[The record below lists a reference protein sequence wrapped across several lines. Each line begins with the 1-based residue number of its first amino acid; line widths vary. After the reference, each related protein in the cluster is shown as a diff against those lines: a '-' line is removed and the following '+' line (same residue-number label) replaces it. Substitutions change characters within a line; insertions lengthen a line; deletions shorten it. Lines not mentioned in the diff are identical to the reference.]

1 MKTLANLGIATLPR
15 SGVWGADDCGEPN
28 SLATVS
34 SQRQEKL
41 PQQFSEP
48 TSDFL
53 VWGRS
58 PCAVA
63 SRMTKRGY
71 PRQREE
77 RIALRRDSS
86 RSGIFRQEK
95 ICDEGGSLGFRG
107 APQAQRGEGVKLGI
121 QPKAV
126 TKPARQRTAGA
137 KPFFIAS
144 ALFHKYQKIAIFGY
158 QMNRLSLLFTYVY
171 LLLTLVFIGGSN
183 AK

>member
-1 MKTLANLGIATLPR
+1 MKTLANLCIATLPR
-15 SGVWGADDCGEPN
+15 SGVWGADACGEPN

-48 TSDFL
+48 TSEFL

-63 SRMTKRGY
+63 SRQTKRGY

-77 RIALRRDSS
+77 RIALRRDSN

-107 APQAQRGEGVKLGI
+107 APQAQRGAIARACVQQAAQNTCKAASSGATACFDRSSENI
-121 QPKAV
+121 FSPKKSAFELL
-126 TKPARQRTAGA
+126 RT
-137 KPFFIAS
+137 
-144 ALFHKYQKIAIFGY
+144 IAISHCYSQYEGD
-158 QMNRLSLLFTYVY
+158 S
-171 LLLTLVFIGGSN
+171 
-183 AK
+183 KHE

>member
-1 MKTLANLGIATLPR
+1 MKTSANLIIAALPR

-28 SLATVS
+28 NLLAVS
-34 SQRQEKL
+34 DKCQEKL

-63 SRMTKRGY
+63 SRQTKRGY
-71 PRQREE
+71 PRQRESE
-77 RIALRRDSS
+77 IALRRDSN

-107 APQAQRGEGVKLGI
+107 APQTQCGAITRACVQQAAQNTDTAASSGATACLVRSSETNFS
-121 QPKAV
+121 PKKSAFELPH
-126 TKPARQRTAGA
+126 T
-137 KPFFIAS
+137 IANS
-144 ALFHKYQKIAIFGY
+144 DCYSK
-158 QMNRLSLLFTYVY
+158 S
-171 LLLTLVFIGGSN
+171 IGDSN
-183 AK
+183 HE

>member
-1 MKTLANLGIATLPR
+1 MKTSANLIIAALPR

-28 SLATVS
+28 NLLAVS
-34 SQRQEKL
+34 DKCQEKL

-63 SRMTKRGY
+63 SRQTKRGY
-71 PRQREE
+71 PRQRESE
-77 RIALRRDSS
+77 IALRRDSN

-107 APQAQRGEGVKLGI
+107 APQAQRGAGVKLGI
-121 QPKAV
+121 QPKA
-126 TKPARQRTAGA
+126 TTTPARPRTAGA
-137 KPFFIAS
+137 KPFCVAS
-144 ALFHKYQKIAIFGY
+144 ALFHKYIKMPIFRH
-158 QMNRLSLLFTYVY
+158 QMNLLPLLFTHVDF
-171 LLLTLVFIGGSN
+171 LFTFNFMGDSN
-183 AK
+183 A

>member
-1 MKTLANLGIATLPR
+1 MKTLANLCIATLPR
-15 SGVWGADDCGEPN
+15 SGVWGADECGEPN
-28 SLATVS
+28 SLATFS

-107 APQAQRGEGVKLGI
+107 APQAQRGAI
-121 QPKAV
+121 
-126 TKPARQRTAGA
+126 ARACVQQAAQNT
-137 KPFFIAS
+137 AS
-144 ALFHKYQKIAIFGY
+144 AASSGATACFDRSSESIFSQKKSAFELLRSIATSHCYSQPEGD
-158 QMNRLSLLFTYVY
+158 
-171 LLLTLVFIGGSN
+171 SN
-183 AK
+183 HE

>member
-1 MKTLANLGIATLPR
+1 MKTRANLSIATLPR

-28 SLATVS
+28 NLVAASDKC
-34 SQRQEKL
+34 QEKL

-58 PCAVA
+58 PCAAA

-71 PRQREE
+71 PRQRESE
-77 RIALRRDSS
+77 IALRRDSN

-107 APQAQRGEGVKLGI
+107 APQAQRGVFGRCCVQQQAQNTCKAAFSGANACFVRSSESIFSPKKSAFELPRSIATSHCYSQSEGD
-121 QPKAV
+121 
-126 TKPARQRTAGA
+126 
-137 KPFFIAS
+137 
-144 ALFHKYQKIAIFGY
+144 
-158 QMNRLSLLFTYVY
+158 
-171 LLLTLVFIGGSN
+171 SN
-183 AK
+183 HE

>member
-1 MKTLANLGIATLPR
+1 MKTLANLCIATPPR
-15 SGVWGADDCGEPN
+15 SGVWGADECGEPN

-107 APQAQRGEGVKLGI
+107 APQAQRGVFARACVQQAAPNYRQAASSGATACFVRSSDDI
-121 QPKAV
+121 FSPKKSAFELL
-126 TKPARQRTAGA
+126 RS
-137 KPFFIAS
+137 IATS
-144 ALFHKYQKIAIFGY
+144 HCYSQSK
-158 QMNRLSLLFTYVY
+158 
-171 LLLTLVFIGGSN
+171 GSSN
-183 AK
+183 HA

>member
-1 MKTLANLGIATLPR
+1 MKTRANLSIPTLPR

-48 TSDFL
+48 TSGFL

-63 SRMTKRGY
+63 SRQTKRGY
-71 PRQREE
+71 PRQRESE
-77 RIALRRDSS
+77 IAPRRDSN

-107 APQAQRGEGVKLGI
+107 APQAQRGAFARACVQQAAPNYRQAASSGATACLMRSSERILSPKKSVFELPRSIATSHCYSQFEGD
-121 QPKAV
+121 
-126 TKPARQRTAGA
+126 
-137 KPFFIAS
+137 
-144 ALFHKYQKIAIFGY
+144 
-158 QMNRLSLLFTYVY
+158 
-171 LLLTLVFIGGSN
+171 SN
-183 AK
+183 HE

>member
-1 MKTLANLGIATLPR
+1 MKTRANLCLATLPR
-15 SGVWGADDCGEPN
+15 SGAWGADECGEPN

-48 TSDFL
+48 TSDFR

-107 APQAQRGEGVKLGI
+107 APQAQRGVFARACVQQAAPNYRQAASSGATACFVRSSDDI
-121 QPKAV
+121 FSPKKSAFELL
-126 TKPARQRTAGA
+126 RS
-137 KPFFIAS
+137 IATS
-144 ALFHKYQKIAIFGY
+144 HCYSQSK
-158 QMNRLSLLFTYVY
+158 
-171 LLLTLVFIGGSN
+171 GSSN
-183 AK
+183 HA

>member
-1 MKTLANLGIATLPR
+1 MKTQTNFTLIFPSR
-15 SGVWGADDCGEPN
+15 SGMWKVEDCGEPN
-28 SLATVS
+28 NLIAASDKC
-34 SQRQEKL
+34 QEKL

-63 SRMTKRGY
+63 SRQTKRGY
-71 PRQREE
+71 PRQRESE
-77 RIALRRDSS
+77 IAQRRDSN

-107 APQAQRGEGVKLGI
+107 APQAQRGEGVRLGI

-144 ALFHKYQKIAIFGY
+144 ALFHQHPKIAIFGC
-158 QMNRLSLLFTYVY
+158 QMNRLPMLFTYVY

-183 AK
+183 A

>member
-1 MKTLANLGIATLPR
+1 MKTLANLCIATLPR

-34 SQRQEKL
+34 GQCQEKL

-48 TSDFL
+48 TSEFL

-77 RIALRRDSS
+77 RIALRRDSI

-107 APQAQRGEGVKLGI
+107 APQAQRGVIVRACVQQAAQNTAKAASSGATACFVRSSETNFS
-121 QPKAV
+121 PKKSAFELLQ
-126 TKPARQRTAGA
+126 T
-137 KPFFIAS
+137 IANS
-144 ALFHKYQKIAIFGY
+144 HCYSQSK
-158 QMNRLSLLFTYVY
+158 
-171 LLLTLVFIGGSN
+171 GSSN
-183 AK
+183 HE

>member
-1 MKTLANLGIATLPR
+1 MKTSANLIIAALPR

-28 SLATVS
+28 NLLAVS
-34 SQRQEKL
+34 DKCQEKL

-63 SRMTKRGY
+63 SRQTKRGY
-71 PRQREE
+71 PRQRESE
-77 RIALRRDSS
+77 IALRRDSN

-107 APQAQRGEGVKLGI
+107 APQAQRGAI
-121 QPKAV
+121 
-126 TKPARQRTAGA
+126 ARACVQQAAQNTDTAASSGA
-137 KPFFIAS
+137 TACLERFSESIFSLKKFAFELPHPIATS
-144 ALFHKYQKIAIFGY
+144 HCYSQSK
-158 QMNRLSLLFTYVY
+158 
-171 LLLTLVFIGGSN
+171 GSSN
-183 AK
+183 HE

>member
-1 MKTLANLGIATLPR
+1 MKTLANLCIATPPR
-15 SGVWGADDCGEPN
+15 SGVWGADECGEPN

-71 PRQREE
+71 PRQREAE
-77 RIALRRDSS
+77 IALRRDSN

-107 APQAQRGEGVKLGI
+107 APQAQRGVFARACVQQAAPNYRQAASSGATACFVRSSDDI
-121 QPKAV
+121 FSPKKSAFELL
-126 TKPARQRTAGA
+126 RS
-137 KPFFIAS
+137 IATS
-144 ALFHKYQKIAIFGY
+144 HCYSQSK
-158 QMNRLSLLFTYVY
+158 
-171 LLLTLVFIGGSN
+171 GSSN
-183 AK
+183 HA

>member
-1 MKTLANLGIATLPR
+1 MKTLANLCIATLPR
-15 SGVWGADDCGEPN
+15 LGVWGADECGEPN

-63 SRMTKRGY
+63 SRQTKRGY
-71 PRQREE
+71 PRQRESE
-77 RIALRRDSS
+77 IALRRDSS
-86 RSGIFRQEK
+86 RSGIFRKEK

-107 APQAQRGEGVKLGI
+107 APQAQRGVI
-121 QPKAV
+121 VRACVQQAAQNTAKA
-126 TKPARQRTAGA
+126 ASSGATACFMRSNDNIFSLKKFA
-137 KPFFIAS
+137 FELPRSIATS
-144 ALFHKYQKIAIFGY
+144 YCYSQSK
-158 QMNRLSLLFTYVY
+158 
-171 LLLTLVFIGGSN
+171 GSSN
-183 AK
+183 HE

>member
-1 MKTLANLGIATLPR
+1 MKNLANLCIATLPR

-95 ICDEGGSLGFRG
+95 SCDEGGSLGFRG
-107 APQAQRGEGVKLGI
+107 APQAQRGAFARACVQQAAPNYRQAASSGATACLMRSSERIFSPKKSAVELLHSIATSHCYSQSEGD
-121 QPKAV
+121 
-126 TKPARQRTAGA
+126 
-137 KPFFIAS
+137 
-144 ALFHKYQKIAIFGY
+144 
-158 QMNRLSLLFTYVY
+158 
-171 LLLTLVFIGGSN
+171 SN
-183 AK
+183 HE

>member
-1 MKTLANLGIATLPR
+1 MKTLSNLDIATLPR
-15 SGVWGADDCGEPN
+15 SGVWGADACGEPN

-41 PQQFSEP
+41 PQQFREP
-48 TSDFL
+48 TSDFR

-86 RSGIFRQEK
+86 RSGIFRKEK
-95 ICDEGGSLGFRG
+95 ICDEGGSRALQG
-107 APQAQRGEGVKLGI
+107 APQAQRGVFARACVQQAAQNTCKAASSGATACFGRSSENIFSPKKSVIELLHSIATSHCYSQSEGD
-121 QPKAV
+121 
-126 TKPARQRTAGA
+126 
-137 KPFFIAS
+137 
-144 ALFHKYQKIAIFGY
+144 
-158 QMNRLSLLFTYVY
+158 
-171 LLLTLVFIGGSN
+171 SN
-183 AK
+183 HA

>member
-1 MKTLANLGIATLPR
+1 MKTSANLIIAALPR

-28 SLATVS
+28 NLLAVS
-34 SQRQEKL
+34 DKCQEKL

-107 APQAQRGEGVKLGI
+107 APQAQRGVFGRCCVQQQAQNTCKAASSGATACFVHSSDDI
-121 QPKAV
+121 FSPKKSAFELL
-126 TKPARQRTAGA
+126 RS
-137 KPFFIAS
+137 IATS
-144 ALFHKYQKIAIFGY
+144 HCYSQFK
-158 QMNRLSLLFTYVY
+158 
-171 LLLTLVFIGGSN
+171 GSSN
-183 AK
+183 HA

>member
-1 MKTLANLGIATLPR
+1 MKTLANLSIATLPR

-28 SLATVS
+28 NLLAVS
-34 SQRQEKL
+34 EKCQEKL

-63 SRMTKRGY
+63 SRQTKRGY
-71 PRQREE
+71 PRQRESE
-77 RIALRRDSS
+77 IALRRDSN

-95 ICDEGGSLGFRG
+95 ICDEGGSLGLRG
-107 APQAQRGEGVKLGI
+107 APQAQRGAEVKLGI

-126 TKPARQRTAGA
+126 TKPARPRTAGA
-137 KPFFIAS
+137 KPFFAAS
-144 ALFHKYQKIAIFGY
+144 SLFRECKKNVIFKH
-158 QMNRLSLLFTYVY
+158 QMNRLPLLFTYVY
-171 LLLTLVFIGGSN
+171 LLLTLDFIGDNN
-183 AK
+183 A

>member
-1 MKTLANLGIATLPR
+1 MKTRANLCLATLPR
-15 SGVWGADDCGEPN
+15 SGAWGADECGEPN

-107 APQAQRGEGVKLGI
+107 APQAQRGVFARACVQQAAPNYRQAASSGATACFVRSSDDI
-121 QPKAV
+121 FSPKKSAFELL
-126 TKPARQRTAGA
+126 RS
-137 KPFFIAS
+137 IATS
-144 ALFHKYQKIAIFGY
+144 HCYSQSK
-158 QMNRLSLLFTYVY
+158 
-171 LLLTLVFIGGSN
+171 GSSN
-183 AK
+183 HA